1 MCPIDTLTAE
11 GVYYV
16 TRKLRFQLYKDEC
29 FRKPTLLMLHLHIP
43 VHTSPEWIRESF
55 LGDPPGLSP
64 SQPGELSRS
73 TPALVK
79 RMVDNGI
86 NAHLLKGSSKS
97 DPGDYWDGTPSPSL
111 LASSS
116 FVSSAVVFSD
126 ASLILVNN
134 SSEQRQANQRLHL
147 RTQAGR
153 GNCISELANKLF
165 TTASRI
171 SHWKNLSAFI
181 PTWKTVWTLPVSWAI
196 LAPILGPSESF
207 LHASEWQ

>member
-1 MCPIDTLTAE
+1 MGCTAEKPGSNLITKVLLWGKKICPIDTLTAE

-43 VHTSPEWIRESF
+43 IHSSPKWIRESF

-111 LASSS
+111 WPLPPLSHRLWSS
-116 FVSSAVVFSD
+116 VM
-126 ASLILVNN
+126 
-134 SSEQRQANQRLHL
+134 
-147 RTQAGR
+147 
-153 GNCISELANKLF
+153 
-165 TTASRI
+165 
-171 SHWKNLSAFI
+171 
-181 PTWKTVWTLPVSWAI
+181 LPWS
-196 LAPILGPSESF
+196 
-207 LHASEWQ
+207 